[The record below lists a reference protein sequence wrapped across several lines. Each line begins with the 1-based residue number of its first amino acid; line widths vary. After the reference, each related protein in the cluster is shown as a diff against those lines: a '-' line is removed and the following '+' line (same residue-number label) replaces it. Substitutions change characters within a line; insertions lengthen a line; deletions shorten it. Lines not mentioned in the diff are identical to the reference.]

1 MKIIEFIKNQSR
13 TRIILF
19 SLGIFV
25 IGGTLGY
32 AVIYTYSAQ
41 QAHQQQLKKDEQA
54 LQEKER
60 LRLEEEQKIASKQS
74 AAPES
79 KPEIAQVPVVPKC
92 TPSETR
98 YVTASVGLT
107 VRSER
112 SANSLVL
119 VAAPFGSSMK
129 VGCLEGEWYSVEYGG
144 KTGFSLAA
152 YLSATPPVSQ
162 SNTSP
167 STSTGAPKHPTVAS
181 CLPNDGKFTVYASN
195 PNGVVTYWD
204 SAFTDPSG
212 IVVAYK
218 TAMQVHCFDMKI
230 EKLVYG
236 ETDSFVKASDVST
249 SKP

>member
-1 MKIIEFIKNQSR
+1 MQMKIIEFIKSQSR
-13 TRIILF
+13 ARILL
-19 SLGIFV
+19 SLGVIV
-25 IGGTLGY
+25 IGVIIGYLG
-32 AVIYTYSAQ
+32 IYSYSNQ
-41 QAHQQQLKKDEQA
+41 QAYQQQLKKDEQA

-60 LRLEEEQKIASKQS
+60 LRLEGEQKIASEQS
-74 AAPES
+74 AAPKSQSETAPATS
-79 KPEIAQVPVVPKC
+79 PQCI
-92 TPSETR
+92 PSETR
-98 YVTASVGLT
+98 YVAASIGLT

-112 SANSLVL
+112 SSNSSSL

-152 YLSATPPVSQ
+152 YLSTTPPTSQ
-162 SNTSP
+162 SNTP
-167 STSTGAPKHPTVAS
+167 SNTNTGTAKHPTVAN
-181 CLPNDGKFTVYASN
+181 CLPNDGKFTVYANN
-195 PNGVVTYWD
+195 PNGVVTYWN

-212 IVVAYK
+212 IVVTYK
-218 TAMQVHCFDMKI
+218 MVMQVHCFDMKI